1 MFSIRQLAMFT
12 GLTTRTLRNYLAQGI
27 LQGEKQHGAWCF
39 SDEQLEQ
46 FFQNTEVRQLLHTK
60 KLALVY
66 DFLALRRKTVTE
78 LCIILDQ
85 RLSPEEA
92 DDASAF
98 FCGELNRLPEGSRV
112 QFAYEREADC
122 ARFILTGP
130 ETAVQPLLSAWY
142 ARS

>member
-27 LQGEKQHGAWCF
+27 LQGEKQHGVWRF
-39 SDEQLEQ
+39 SDKQLEQ
-46 FFQNTEVRQLLHTK
+46 FFKNAEIQQLLHTK

-66 DFLALRRKTVTE
+66 DFLALRRKTANE
-78 LCIILDQ
+78 LCIVLDQ
-85 RLSPEEA
+85 LLSPEEA
-92 DDASAF
+92 DAAAAF
-98 FCGELNRLPEGSRV
+98 FCGEVNRLPEGSRV

-130 ETAVQPLLSAWY
+130 ETAVRPLLAAWY